1 MTVTVER
8 PVPSAAPEARRPRRS
23 LPMRLLIGFLKHWLL
38 FVVLVLVWQ
47 WYTVG
52 AEDPYFPPPTV
63 IVAKM
68 HELWFSGP
76 AWHLWLTQDAM
87 DNVLP
92 SIGRLLGGWAIA
104 SVIGVLLGMAIG
116 RSPIVRDFVNPLV
129 SFLRAVP
136 APLLLP
142 VFMIIF
148 KLGTEMRLATIAFGV
163 IWPVLLNTADGAASV
178 DKTQVDTARSFR
190 IPRGQWLL
198 GVVLPASL
206 PKILSGLRIGLGL
219 SLVLMVVSE
228 LVGATDGLGYELLSA
243 QESFDNDTLWAGIVL
258 IGILGNVLNGLLVFA
273 ERHALAWHGADTR
286 EKE

>member
-1 MTVTVER
+1 MTVTAER
-8 PVPSAAPEARRPRRS
+8 PVAPAPAEAPRPRRP
-23 LPMRLLIGFLKHWLL
+23 LPLRLLLGFLKHWLL
-38 FVVLVLVWQ
+38 FIVLILLWQ
-47 WYTVG
+47 WYTVR
-52 AEDPYFPPPTV
+52 AEDPYFPPPTE
-63 IVAKM
+63 IVGKM

-76 AWHLWLTQDAM
+76 PWHLWLTQDAI

-116 RSPIVRDFVNPLV
+116 RSPVVRDFVNPLV

-148 KLGTEMRLATIAFGV
+148 KFGLAMKLATIAFGV
-163 IWPVLLNTADGAASV
+163 IWPVMLNTADGAASV

-190 IPRGQWLL
+190 IPRAQWLF

-219 SLVLMVVSE
+219 ALVLMVVSE
-228 LVGATDGLGYELLSA
+228 LVGATDGLGYELLNA
-243 QESFDNDTLWAGIVL
+243 QESFENAALWAGIVL
-258 IGILGNVLNGLLVFA
+258 IGILGNVLNGLLMLA
-273 ERHALAWHGADTR
+273 ERYALAWHGAGTR

>member
-1 MTVTVER
+1 MTATAER
-8 PVPSAAPEARRPRRS
+8 SVAPATTEAPRPRRP
-23 LPMRLLIGFLKHWLL
+23 LPLRLLIGFLRHWLL
-38 FVVLVLVWQ
+38 FIVLILLWQ

-52 AEDPYFPPPTV
+52 DEDPYFPPPTE
-63 IVAKM
+63 IVGKM
-68 HELWFSGP
+68 HDLWFSGP
-76 AWHLWLTQDAM
+76 AWHLWLTQDAI

-116 RSPIVRDFVNPLV
+116 RSPVLRDFVNPLV

-148 KLGTEMRLATIAFGV
+148 KFGLAMQVATIAFGV
-163 IWPVLLNTADGAASV
+163 VWPVLLNTADGAASV

-190 IPRGQWLL
+190 IPRLQWLF

-228 LVGATDGLGYELLSA
+228 LVGTTNGIGYELLNA
-243 QESFDNDTLWAGIVL
+243 QQSFENAALWAGVVL
-258 IGILGNVLNGLLVFA
+258 IGILGNVLNGLLMLV
-273 ERHALAWHGADTR
+273 ERRALAWHGANSR